1 MSALGHKF
9 RGSLG
14 VMTEVRNP
22 RGVSRQVLFVTL
34 WLTLLVLAIKV
45 WIGWA
50 TRSLSLLAEALHT
63 VIDSFSTVLSLVAV
77 AAPHRV
83 SGREVWGHDRLET
96 TLALLL
102 SAVLGFACFSLLGLS
117 LQQLGTTQTLTTL
130 LPVKLSLP
138 LIGLLTIV
146 FLSSLGLAYFQRRL
160 AKTLESTALRVNA
173 NQVLQDAWLTLVLLI
188 GLVGI
193 WRGYRWLDPLM
204 AIALILMAVVSCW
217 RVLNWQLP
225 LMIRQTAIAPE
236 AIAQLVRPVQG
247 VITCYQIRSR
257 GIVGRQVLIE
267 MRLVLHPEFVGAS
280 QWIMEQI
287 EATIRETYGPVQVWM
302 QIDDDRDELHPSDRS
317 LRSQSPSRESEWN

>member
-1 MSALGHKF
+1 MA
-9 RGSLG
+9 
-14 VMTEVRNP
+14 EVRNP

-34 WLTLLVLAIKV
+34 WLTLLVLAVKV
-45 WIGWA
+45 WAGWA

-77 AAPHRV
+77 SAPHRI
-83 SGREVWGHDRLET
+83 SGREVWGHGRLEA
-96 TLALLL
+96 TLALML

-117 LQQLGTTQTLTTL
+117 LQQLGTTQDLTPL
-130 LPVKLSLP
+130 LPVRMPLP

-146 FLSSLGLAYFQRRL
+146 FLASLGLATFQKRL

-173 NQVLQDAWLTLVLLI
+173 NQVLQDAWLSLIVLI

-193 WRGYRWLDPLM
+193 WKGYRWLDPLV
-204 AIALILMAVVSCW
+204 AIGMVLTAVISSW

-225 LMIRQTAIAPE
+225 LMVRQTAIAPE
-236 AIAQLVRPVQG
+236 AISQLVKQVQG
-247 VITCYQIRSR
+247 IVCCYQIRSR

-267 MRLVLHPEFVGAS
+267 MRLVLHPEFMGAS

-287 EATIRETYGPVQVWM
+287 EATIREHYGPVQVRM
-302 QIDDDRDELHPSDRS
+302 EIDDEPDELHPSDERARS
-317 LRSQSPSRESEWN
+317 RNPSRELDWN

>member
-1 MSALGHKF
+1 MD
-9 RGSLG
+9 
-14 VMTEVRNP
+14 EVRNS

-45 WIGWA
+45 WAGWA

-77 AAPHRV
+77 AAPHRI
-83 SGREVWGHDRLET
+83 SGREVWGHGRLET

-117 LQQLGTTQTLTTL
+117 VQQLGATQNLTAA
-130 LPVKLSLP
+130 LPVRMSLP
-138 LIGLLTIV
+138 LIGLLTAV
-146 FLSSLGLAYFQRRL
+146 FLASLGLAYFQRRL
-160 AKTLESTALRVNA
+160 AKTLESAALRVNA

-193 WRGYRWLDPLM
+193 WKGYRWLDPLM
-204 AIALILMAVVSCW
+204 AIAMILMAAISCW
-217 RVLNWQLP
+217 RVFSWQLP
-225 LMIRQTAIAPE
+225 LMIRQMAIAPE
-236 AIAQLVRPVQG
+236 AISQLVRQVQG

-267 MRLVLHPEFVGAS
+267 MRLVLHPEFIGAT
-280 QWIMEQI
+280 QWIVEQI
-287 EATIRETYGPVQVWM
+287 EATLREHYGPVHVWVK
-302 QIDDDRDELHPSDRS
+302 IDDERDELHPSDHE
-317 LRSQSPSRESEWN
+317 LRSQNSSRELDWS